1 MVPAGSVAGLVDGA
15 IAECR
20 GDRGAGGHYQDS
32 KVLSLNMLE
41 DVAGSSLDSFTVR
54 R

>member
-15 IAECR
+15 VVECR
-20 GDRGAGGHYQDS
+20 GERGAGGHYQDS
-32 KVLSLNMLE
+32 IVLSPDMLE
-41 DVAGSSLDSFTVR
+41 DVARCSLDSFTVR